1 MAKGAAETVICTLIN
16 EVHDRLEEADAIVKA
31 ANGLAKRGKPIHAL
45 RVLMDFEGPSHE
57 AHDLFRAAL
66 TIKRHLLAAED

>member
-1 MAKGAAETVICTLIN
+1 MAKGTAETVICTLIKKAN
-16 EVHDRLEEADAIVKA
+16 DRLEEADAIMKA
-31 ANGLAKRGKPIHAL
+31 ANGLAKRGKATHAL

-66 TIKRHLLAAED
+66 TIERHLLASAD